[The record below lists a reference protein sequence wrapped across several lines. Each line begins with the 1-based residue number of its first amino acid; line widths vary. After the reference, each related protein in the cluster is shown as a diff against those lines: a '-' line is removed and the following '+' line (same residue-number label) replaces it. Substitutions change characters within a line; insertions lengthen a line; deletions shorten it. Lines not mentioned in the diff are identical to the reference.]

1 MNNQDREAIDSVFTR
16 LQQVE
21 SQGAPRDNEAEA
33 LIQTRLQ
40 SQPGSAYYLAQTVMV
55 QEQALKAAQQKI
67 AELEQRTT
75 SSATSTTP
83 DTGFGRSAAAPGAV
97 GGLAGAAGSAFGG
110 APATAQPPQ
119 SVGAGLSGA
128 GFGRNAGGGGG
139 FLAGALQTAM
149 GVAGGMMLGNMLG
162 GLFGGNEAKAAE
174 PAAAP
179 AAEPAAEPAADDAGQ
194 DDFGVDDMG
203 GFDEL

>member
-33 LIQTRLQ
+33 LIQSRLQ

-67 AELEQRTT
+67 AELEQR
-75 SSATSTTP
+75 SSPAPTASSTP
-83 DTGFGRSAAAPGAV
+83 DTGFGRSASAPGATNAPL
-97 GGLAGAAGSAFGG
+97 GSGFGASPANAQ
-110 APATAQPPQ
+110 APQTP
-119 SVGAGLSGA
+119 GAGLSGA

-162 GLFGGNEAKAAE
+162 GLFGGNEAKAA
-174 PAAAP
+174 PP
-179 AAEPAAEPAADDAGQ
+179 AEPAAEPAAADAPADDTAQ
-194 DDFGVDDMG
+194 DDFGGDDMG
-203 GFDEL
+203 GFDEF